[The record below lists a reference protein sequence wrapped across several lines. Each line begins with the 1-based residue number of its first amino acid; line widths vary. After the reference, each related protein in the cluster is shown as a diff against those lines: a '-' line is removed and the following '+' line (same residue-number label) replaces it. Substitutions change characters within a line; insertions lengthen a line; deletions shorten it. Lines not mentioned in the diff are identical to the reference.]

1 MVGNR
6 RVLAARTFQLTV
18 RGMALVHLVVQ
29 LLVFLP
35 NHWQRRDRYRDVTYL
50 YTAAQR
56 VRTGQPLYRPWPEY
70 GPHVHT
76 EMGPPYTYDRHPYPP
91 PLASVLAPFS
101 ALPFTSFARL
111 WYLPLLAGFWVYAWS
126 LARMARGRTSGWNIL
141 IAGLLLGIFPG
152 TYRALSLGQIDPILW
167 ALFGLALVL
176 PAWRGA
182 AFALSAAVKLYPGWP
197 LLFAIGRERS
207 RVFVPAAVVAL
218 GAVVVSGFVMG
229 LDSFFSWGRHMLPVL
244 SQGTFNTDNVSL
256 SFAGLRIARGLG
268 WEYVPGPLP
277 VPARIYLAL
286 MGIAAPMTAG
296 WLARKS
302 RPAIQYAWV
311 GAAAVLFA
319 PLCWSSYLPLLLV
332 LPALGLGVLI
342 ESRNARANA
351 VRPDGTRLQFVP

>member
-6 RVLAARTFQLTV
+6 RFLAGRTLQLTV
-18 RGMALVHLVVQ
+18 RGLALVHLVVQ

-35 NHWQRRDRYRDVTYL
+35 NHWKRTDRYRDVTYL

-56 VRTGQPLYRPWPEY
+56 VRSGQPLYRPWPEY

-111 WYLPLLAGFWVYAWS
+111 WYFPVLAGFWGFAWT
-126 LARMARGRTSGWNIL
+126 LARMAGRASGWSTL
-141 IAGLLLGIFPG
+141 TAGLLLGIFPG

-182 AFALSAAVKLYPGWP
+182 AFALSAAVKLYAGWP

-207 RVFVPAAVVAL
+207 RAFVPAAVVAL
-218 GAVVVSGFVMG
+218 GAVVVSGFMMG
-229 LDSFFSWGRHMLPVL
+229 LDGFYSWGRHMLPVI

-256 SFAGLRIARGLG
+256 SFAGLRIARSLG
-268 WEYVPGPLP
+268 WDYVPGPLP
-277 VPARIYLAL
+277 VPARIYLGL
-286 MGIAAPMTAG
+286 MGIAAPITAG

-302 RPAIQYAWV
+302 RPEFQYAWV

-332 LPALGLGVLI
+332 LPALGLGVFL
-342 ESRNARANA
+342 ESRNAGASGVTPENI
-351 VRPDGTRLQFVP
+351 PLQLLP